1 MTLRTLDGSAHF
13 RIGAR
18 LPRLD
23 LCLAGGRFGWA
34 VTAATLTPPPLPAGG
49 DTFLLGVLTKGARL
63 GLRLR
68 SLNPINFTPARSF
81 NAGISASAN
90 RALASRRLLTLGLS
104 SGDAAF
110 TTSSHFVNG
119 ALTFATSPG
128 VL

>member
-1 MTLRTLDGSAHF
+1 MRACHVLTFALLVDA
-13 RIGAR
+13 
-18 LPRLD
+18 
-23 LCLAGGRFGWA
+23 FGWA

-49 DTFLLGVLTKGARL
+49 DTFLLGVLTKEARL

-90 RALASRRLLTLGLS
+90 RALASRRFLTLGLS

-119 ALTFATSPG
+119 TLTFATSPC